1 MESAEAYVAARSEA
15 GEAKAACIEF
25 LEVKDLDLEAVDVVA
40 SPAPVEGSKPAAEKA
55 VEMVVDAAEVVAS
68 PAPVEGSKPA
78 AEKAVEMV
86 VDAAEVVASPEEQ
99 AAKKAKVSLIDV

>member
-1 MESAEAYVAARSEA
+1 
-15 GEAKAACIEF
+15 
-25 LEVKDLDLEAVDVVA
+25 
-40 SPAPVEGSKPAAEKA
+40 
-55 VEMVVDAAEVVAS
+55 
-68 PAPVEGSKPA
+68 VEGSKPA